1 MARNAGIDHMWAQ
14 TGRVDFT
21 PTTDMAKQTP
31 NNFDTILGIGQYP
44 VTVADHA
51 NGVATFANNGVRA
64 TEHFVYKVLDG
75 DQVVFGETLPAPNQ
89 KPIITAG
96 ASADLSYALSG
107 VASSHI
113 PALNNSGFDT
123 AGKTGT
129 WEANNS
135 IDTNAH
141 AWMVGFT
148 KKIAAAVWVG
158 NKKDEKPIKDKNN
171 ATIWGSG
178 IPSTI
183 WRNFMQSATKDM
195 ALKADKST
203 KFPPKADIG
212 NDMPDGAVPSPT
224 PPPVTDNPPQSPSPG
239 PSGPGGGNGGIVL
252 PPVTTTT
259 TTRRGGPGTG

>member
-1 MARNAGIDHMWAQ
+1 M
-14 TGRVDFT
+14 
-21 PTTDMAKQTP
+21 
-31 NNFDTILGIGQYP
+31 
-44 VTVADHA
+44 ADHA
-51 NGVATFANNGVRA
+51 NGLATFANNGIRA
-64 TEHFVYKVLDG
+64 QEHFVLKVLDG

-107 VASSHI
+107 VASSKI
-113 PALNNSGFDT
+113 PALNSSGIDT

-141 AWMVGFT
+141 AWMVGFD

-158 NKKDEKPIKDKNN
+158 NKKDEKPIKDKSGG
-171 ATIWGSG
+171 TIWGSG

-183 WRNFMQSATKDM
+183 WRNFMTAATKDM
-195 ALKADKST
+195 GIKADKST

-212 NDMPDGAVPSPT
+212 NEMPDGAVPSPT
-224 PPPVTDNPPQSPSPG
+224 PPPPVVPTDQPPSPNPNPSPG
-239 PSGPGGGNGGIVL
+239 PGNQGIVFPV
-252 PPVTTTT
+252 PPVTTTS
-259 TTRRGGPGTG
+259 RRGGPGSGGG